1 MEFNKKLQAL
11 RKQSG
16 LTQEALAEKIYVS
29 RAAISKWESGRGYP
43 SVDSLKDLAK
53 FFSVTVDELI
63 SGTEALR
70 LAEKCEKEKSAE
82 RRNLVFAFLD
92 VCVSLLFVMP
102 LFALRGDE
110 SIKSVALFNLIDV
123 RLYLKILYVAF
134 SLGTVFFGIVMFAL
148 QNCRKPLWMKSKH
161 MISVLLSI
169 AALLLFVINT

>member
-16 LTQEALAEKIYVS
+16 LTQEALAEKLYVS

-102 LFALRGDE
+102 HLSAASCAD
-110 SIKSVALFNLIDV
+110 INLITYTSRQLYSQTRIMSKV
-123 RLYLKILYVAF
+123 FLIIFGRFICRLPILQYR
-134 SLGTVFFGIVMFAL
+134 TI
-148 QNCRKPLWMKSKH
+148 
-161 MISVLLSI
+161 
-169 AALLLFVINT
+169 T